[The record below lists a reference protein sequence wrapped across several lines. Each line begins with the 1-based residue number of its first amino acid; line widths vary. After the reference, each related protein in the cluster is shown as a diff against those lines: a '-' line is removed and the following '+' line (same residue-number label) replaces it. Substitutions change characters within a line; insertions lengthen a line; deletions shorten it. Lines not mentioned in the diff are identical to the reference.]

1 MRIHLASLLCS
12 VVLLAA
18 PAGAAEDTPKPYPE
32 CSTQPTDGD
41 VAAAKGAFQAGQA
54 AFNEADYNRAIT
66 YWEDAYRRDCTAHA
80 LLLNLAR
87 AYELN
92 EQKRMAVNALET
104 FLARNPSTPQRDQ
117 IARRI
122 EVLNEKIAAEA
133 PVSGGAGTGAAGTG
147 GGNGTAPPVEVG
159 GGPDKAKD
167 EGSRPILPLVVAGAG
182 GVVAI
187 VGTVLYL
194 GAKSDEQA
202 AEDKCPGRQNCPQA
216 IQEEG
221 NDAVKR
227 ADTAGVITI
236 AGLAVAAGGVAWY
249 FLSDP
254 EPASKAQ
261 RVRPYR
267 IAAPRVSP
275 AWAPGYA
282 GLSVQGSF

>member
-1 MRIHLASLLCS
+1 MRLRLANLACSLT
-12 VVLLAA
+12 LLATV
-18 PAGAAEDTPKPYPE
+18 PAAAAEDAPKPYVE
-32 CSTQPTDGD
+32 CTSEPTEGD
-41 VAAAKGAFQAGQA
+41 IAAAKGAFQAGQA
-54 AFNEADYNRAIT
+54 SFNEADYNRAIT

-92 EQKRMAVNALET
+92 AQKRMAVNSLET

-122 EVLNEKIAAEA
+122 EVLNEKIATEGPAA
-133 PVSGGAGTGAAGTG
+133 PTGPQPSVPGGPAGTGPGTPVTPPDTAG
-147 GGNGTAPPVEVG
+147 
-159 GGPDKAKD
+159 
-167 EGSRPILPLVVAGAG
+167 GSRPLVPLLVAGG
-182 GVVAI
+182 GGLIAV

-202 AEDKCPGRQNCPQA
+202 AEDKCPSRKNCPEA
-216 IQEEG
+216 IQQEG

-236 AGLAVAAGGVAWY
+236 AGVAIAAGGVAWY

-254 EPASKAQ
+254 EPAASAKAQ
-261 RVRPYR
+261 PKRR
-267 IAAPRVSP
+267 APQVAPTWS
-275 AWAPGYA
+275 PGYA
-282 GLSVQGSF
+282 GLSVSGAF

>member
-1 MRIHLASLLCS
+1 MRLRLANLACSLT
-12 VVLLAA
+12 LLATV
-18 PAGAAEDTPKPYPE
+18 PAAAAEDAPKPYVE
-32 CSTQPTDGD
+32 CTSEPTEGD
-41 VAAAKGAFQAGQA
+41 IAAAKGAFQAGQA
-54 AFNEADYNRAIT
+54 SFNEADYNRAIT

-92 EQKRMAVNALET
+92 AQKRMAVNSLET

-122 EVLNEKIAAEA
+122 EVLNEKIATEGPAA
-133 PVSGGAGTGAAGTG
+133 PTGPQPSVPGGPAGAGPGTPV
-147 GGNGTAPPVEVG
+147 TPP
-159 GGPDKAKD
+159 DTD
-167 EGSRPILPLVVAGAG
+167 SGSRPLVPLLVAGG
-182 GVVAI
+182 GGLIAV

-202 AEDKCPGRQNCPQA
+202 AEDKCPSRKNCPEA
-216 IQEEG
+216 IQQEG

-236 AGLAVAAGGVAWY
+236 AGVAIAAGGVAWY

-254 EPASKAQ
+254 EPAATAKAQ
-261 RVRPYR
+261 SKRR
-267 IAAPRVSP
+267 APQVAPTWS
-275 AWAPGYA
+275 PGYA
-282 GLSVQGSF
+282 GLSVSGAF

>member
-1 MRIHLASLLCS
+1 MRLRLINLACSLT
-12 VVLLAA
+12 LLAA
-18 PAGAAEDTPKPYPE
+18 WPAAAADDAPKPYVE
-32 CSTQPTDGD
+32 CTSEPTEGD

-54 AFNEADYNRAIT
+54 SFNEADYNRAIT

-92 EQKRMAVNALET
+92 AQKRMAVNSLET

-122 EVLNEKIAAEA
+122 EVLNEKIATEGPAA
-133 PVSGGAGTGAAGTG
+133 AVGPVPVNGTPGGPSGTGPGTPTTPPDSGG
-147 GGNGTAPPVEVG
+147 
-159 GGPDKAKD
+159 
-167 EGSRPILPLVVAGAG
+167 GSRPLLPLLVAGGG
-182 GVVAI
+182 GVIAV

-202 AEDKCPGRQNCPQA
+202 AEDKCPSRKNCPEA
-216 IQEEG
+216 IQQEG

-236 AGLAVAAGGVAWY
+236 AGVAIAAGGVAWY
-249 FLSDP
+249 FLSEP
-254 EPASKAQ
+254 EPATVARALPKK
-261 RVRPYR
+261 R
-267 IAAPRVSP
+267 APQVSP
-275 AWAPGYA
+275 TWSPGYA
-282 GLSVQGSF
+282 GLSVSGAF